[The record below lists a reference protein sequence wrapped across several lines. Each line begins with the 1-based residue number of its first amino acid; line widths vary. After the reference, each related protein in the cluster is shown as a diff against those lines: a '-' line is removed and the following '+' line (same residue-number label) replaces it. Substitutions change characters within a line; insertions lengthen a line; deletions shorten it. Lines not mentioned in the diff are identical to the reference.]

1 MTRRGA
7 CDLRDAAGGRRGRG
21 DSHESRGAIRRRRGT
36 WQAHWDD
43 SVGKDRA
50 SRVTYELS
58 PAGASTTK
66 LRVVHND
73 FDGQTAPYTGSTAA
87 GL

>member
-1 MTRRGA
+1 M
-7 CDLRDAAGGRRGRG
+7 
-21 DSHESRGAIRRRRGT
+21 T

-66 LRVVHND
+66 LRVVHDD
-73 FDGQTAPYTGSTAA
+73 FDGQTATYTGSTAGWPLMLSSLKSLLETGRA
-87 GL
+87 LPPQ